1 VKTCHGSIDSG
12 HDPNEQGAV
21 LTTLVQLDRAT
32 NVPSFAVFQ
41 VRIGPVPAVISPFV
55 VKAIGERA
63 TRRYALTAERF
74 DAHAARALG
83 LFADTCPREALEQRL
98 EGWIDTLLLNSPQAM
113 RACKDLLHEVESA
126 DLTPALTL
134 MKAFTCHDFQWRE
147 EIADQTTLTRGDFSG
162 DGHAWRQ

>member
-1 VKTCHGSIDSG
+1 MKTCHGSIDSG

-63 TRRYALTAERF
+63 
-74 DAHAARALG
+74 
-83 LFADTCPREALEQRL
+83 PV
-98 EGWIDTLLLNSPQAM
+98 AM
-113 RACKDLLHEVESA
+113 
-126 DLTPALTL
+126 P
-134 MKAFTCHDFQWRE
+134 
-147 EIADQTTLTRGDFSG
+147 
-162 DGHAWRQ
+162 